1 MKKIIAFLLLLILAQ
16 RISAQSTSVL
26 FIGNS
31 YTSVNNL
38 PATVQLLA
46 LSKGDTLF
54 TDVSAP
60 GGYTFQ
66 QHTTNTTTLAK
77 ISQQQ
82 WNYVVLQEQSQ
93 MPAFPQSQVQTE
105 VYPFATTLDSL
116 IHEIYSC
123 TETVFYMTWGRKNGD
138 ASNCSSYPPICTYEG
153 MQQGLRE
160 SYLAMGQMND
170 ATVVPVGM
178 AWKKII
184 ADSLSFDLYQ
194 TDQSH
199 PSVYGTYLTACVFY
213 SVIYQKSPV
222 GATYYSTIPDTI
234 ALLLQQTA
242 EAIVFDSLSL
252 WFESGNIPFAGFDF
266 SATGTT
272 VTFQSTDLNGTQFQ
286 WDLGDGSSSTQQ
298 NPSHNYA
305 PGTYTVSQIVTG
317 HCLNDTSTQTI
328 TVLPSGIMESDIHS
342 DEKIFYSDGRIHI
355 QSEISNSLVFYDVLG
370 RKVFEQAINKN
381 KSVQFINSN
390 LPSGCYIVVL
400 KNNEEI
406 NSIVKVLI
414 PK

>member
-1 MKKIIAFLLLLILAQ
+1 MKKINAFLLLLILAQ

-116 IHEIYSC
+116 IHENDSC

-194 TDQSH
+194 ADQSH

-222 GATYYSTIPDTI
+222 GATYYSTIPDTT
-234 ALLLQQTA
+234 AMLLQQTA

-252 WFESGNIPFAGFDF
+252 WFESGNIPFSGFDF

-272 VTFQSTDLNGTQFQ
+272 VTFQSADLNGTQFQ

-317 HCLNDTSTQTI
+317 HCLSDTSTQTI
-328 TVLPSGIMESDIHS
+328 TVLPSGIMESDILS
-342 DEKIFYSDGRIHI
+342 DKKIFYYDGRIHF
-355 QSEISNSLVFYDVLG
+355 QSENSNSIAFYDVLG
-370 RKVFEQAINKN
+370 RKVF
-381 KSVQFINSN
+381 
-390 LPSGCYIVVL
+390 
-400 KNNEEI
+400 
-406 NSIVKVLI
+406 
-414 PK
+414 